1 MTEPIVGS
9 DAGIEPGAGIVP
21 STGSAPGARAVLG
34 SGIAPGA
41 GPAPSA
47 GETGHPEVDTAL
59 AELTRAERLPP
70 DQQIAAYESV
80 HRTLQDTLRT
90 IEQS

>member
-1 MTEPIVGS
+1 VTGPIAGRHVTEPV
-9 DAGIEPGAGIVP
+9 AEPIGGPIAESVVRPVP
-21 STGSAPGARAVLG
+21 G
-34 SGIAPGA
+34 
-41 GPAPSA
+41 A
-47 GETGHPEVDTAL
+47 GETGHPDVDTAL
-59 AELTRAERLPP
+59 AELARAERLPP

>member
-1 MTEPIVGS
+1 VTEPIVGS
-9 DAGIEPGAGIVP
+9 DAGI
-21 STGSAPGARAVLG
+21 APG
-34 SGIAPGA
+34 
-41 GPAPSA
+41 A

>member
-1 MTEPIVGS
+1 MIEPIAGRHVTEPVAEPVAGPIAEPVVGF
-9 DAGIEPGAGIVP
+9 DAG
-21 STGSAPGARAVLG
+21 TAPG
-34 SGIAPGA
+34 
-41 GPAPSA
+41 A
-47 GETGHPEVDTAL
+47 GETGHPDVDTAL
-59 AELTRAERLPP
+59 AELARAERLPP